1 METLVLVIPFL
12 TAALFWATNRRALL
26 HIINGIGASL
36 LLAMAAFIT
45 WKINDTGV
53 INYAFM
59 NGFFYLDALSVIVLD
74 TILIV
79 SFMVCIYAIGYLERE
94 YAHQAVNLRRIKFF
108 YSLTYIFIFTM
119 ILVVS
124 TQNLGVMW
132 IAIEAT
138 TLASAFLVGFY
149 NQKESIEA
157 AWKYVII
164 CSVGI
169 ALALLGIVFLYYSSA
184 NLFAESKFNL
194 NWAFLLENAGQL
206 HTSILKIAFLFILI
220 GFGAKAG
227 LAPMHTWLPDAH
239 SQAPSPISALLSG
252 VLLNSALYGLV
263 RILAIVNKN
272 LGSHTYTGTLLIIVG
287 LASITAAA
295 LFIITQKDYKRLLA
309 YSSIEHMGI
318 ITFGLG
324 IFTPLALF
332 ASLFHMLNHAF
343 TKSLLFLSSGHVYL
357 KYKTREIGKV
367 NGVLQAMPA
376 AGTVFFLG
384 LFAIAGMPPFSVFAS
399 EFTMIMAAVKANFL
413 PQAILFILLAAIVF
427 AGIAATALKIFFPGP
442 ACMDPQLAKEDPNPL
457 GTVAIVALLV
467 TVLIT
472 GVYLPVQVKKLI
484 EAAAGIVM
492 N

>member
-1 METLVLVIPFL
+1 METLVLIIPFL
-12 TAALFWATNRRALL
+12 TAALFWATDRKSVL
-26 HIINGIGASL
+26 HLINSIGASL
-36 LLAMAAFIT
+36 LLIMAVFIT
-45 WKINDTGV
+45 MKINGTGT
-53 INYAFM
+53 ISYAFM

-79 SFMVCIYAIGYLERE
+79 SFMVCIYTIGYLNRE
-94 YAHQAVNLRRIKFF
+94 YQHQEISLKRIKLF
-108 YSLTYIFIFTM
+108 YSLMYTFIFTM

-124 TQNLGVMW
+124 TQNLGIMW

-169 ALALLGIVFLYYSSA
+169 ALALLGIVFLYFSSV

-194 NWAFLLENAGQL
+194 NWVFLLQNASQL
-206 HTSILKIAFLFILI
+206 HSSILKIAFIFILI
-220 GFGAKAG
+220 GFGTKAG
-227 LAPMHTWLPDAH
+227 LVPMHTWLPDAH

-252 VLLNSALYGLV
+252 VLLNSALYGV
-263 RILAIVNKN
+263 IRILAIVNKN
-272 LGSHTYTGTLLIIVG
+272 LGSRTYTGTLLIIVG
-287 LASITAAA
+287 LASIAAAA

-324 IFTPLALF
+324 IFTPFALF

-357 KYKTREIGKV
+357 KYKTREIAKV
-367 NGVLQAMPA
+367 SGVLRVMPA

-399 EFTMIMAAVKANFL
+399 EFSMIIAAVQAHFL
-413 PQAILFILLAAIVF
+413 PQAILFILLVTIVF
-427 AGIAATALKIFFPGP
+427 AGIAATILKIFFIPQN
-442 ACMDPQLAKEDPNPL
+442 DPNQTLSKEDPNPI
-457 GTVAIVALLV
+457 GTIVLVVLLV
-467 TVLIT
+467 IVFVT
-472 GVYLPVQVKKLI
+472 GVYLPIPIKKLI
-484 EAAAGIVM
+484 QAAAGIVM